1 MKVRRAGTPGFCMGV
16 RRAMEM
22 AEAALEQTA
31 PAQAPLPPDFRTGT
45 VYAMGNLIHNPQAM
59 EPLMQ
64 RGLVVLD
71 EEKIPEDMSGALV
84 IIRAHGISPR
94 LETLLTDR
102 GARLID
108 ATCPKVKAS
117 QIRAQELCRR
127 GRRVFLAGERR
138 HAEIIGIRGYAPDC
152 IVVSSPEE
160 AAVAAEKLRREAPW
174 SRWRGIQRGGAPEP
188 ALVGQTTWDSA
199 EYASIAQAIRAF
211 FPDLEVCNTI
221 CDATRARQ
229 DSLRS
234 LCADVDAV
242 IVAGSRESANTRRLL
257 DIARSFP
264 GPGGRGKPAWLA
276 ETPADIPGE
285 VDRYDSLGI
294 CAGASTP
301 DALIDAIEEALLERT
316 AKP

>member
-1 MKVRRAGTPGFCMGV
+1 MKVRRAETSGFCMGV

-22 AEAALEQTA
+22 AEAALGQ
-31 PAQAPLPPDFRTGT
+31 AQSSPGFRAGT
-45 VYAMGNLIHNPQAM
+45 VCAMGNLIHNPQAM
-59 EPLMQ
+59 EPLVK

-71 EEKIPEDMSGALV
+71 EAAVPEDMSGALV
-84 IIRAHGISPR
+84 IIRAHGVSPR
-94 LETLLTDR
+94 LETVLTDR

-117 QIRAQELCRR
+117 QIRAQELCSR
-127 GRRVFLAGERR
+127 GRRVFLAGERC

-152 IVVSSPEE
+152 IVVGSPEE
-160 AAVAAEKLRREAPW
+160 AAAAAEKLWRETGGA
-174 SRWRGIQRGGAPEP
+174 SGGGAPEP

-211 FPDLEVCNTI
+211 FPGLEVCDTI
-221 CDATRARQ
+221 CGATRARQ

-234 LCADVDAV
+234 LCAGVDAI

-264 GPGGRGKPAWLA
+264 GPGGRGKPAWLV
-276 ETPADIPGE
+276 ETPRDIPGE
-285 VDRYDSLGI
+285 IDRYGALGL

-316 AKP
+316 ARP